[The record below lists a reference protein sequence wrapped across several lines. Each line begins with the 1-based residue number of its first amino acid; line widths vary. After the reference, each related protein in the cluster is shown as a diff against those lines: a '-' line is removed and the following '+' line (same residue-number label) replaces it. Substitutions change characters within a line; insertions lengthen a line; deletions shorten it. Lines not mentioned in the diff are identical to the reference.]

1 MEGELGSFEEGG
13 EKDEAV
19 GSTSGETTGSTCLAS
34 LARRNDEAFRGA
46 GRVNYNCDIDEGSQ

>member
-19 GSTSGETTGSTCLAS
+19 GSTSGEQQVPPVSRRSRVGMTKPSGERVGLTTIA
-34 LARRNDEAFRGA
+34 
-46 GRVNYNCDIDEGSQ
+46 I